1 MKRFNINST
10 ILIDKLSGH
19 NKIKNNLLKLID
31 KSPKHSL
38 DFKNKYFNDHIEKL
52 DYHVSASNDREWIKI
67 LLPYLI
73 KHFKKCAI
81 NLGFKKCNINDLWFQ
96 QYIKGDL
103 HGWHIHGHNY
113 TGVYYLEL
121 SKKCPLTELVDS
133 NDLNKRFKIS
143 AKEGDI
149 VIFPSFI
156 IHRSGRVL
164 EDVRKTIISFNITFE
179 DLHKKT
185 LERLSNE

>member
-1 MKRFNINST
+1 MITKKERVLLMF
-10 ILIDKLSGH
+10 LS
-19 NKIKNNLLKLID
+19 
-31 KSPKHSL
+31 
-38 DFKNKYFNDHIEKL
+38 
-52 DYHVSASNDREWIKI
+52 W
-67 LLPYLI
+67 
-73 KHFKKCAI
+73 
-81 NLGFKKCNINDLWFQ
+81 
-96 QYIKGDL
+96 
-103 HGWHIHGHNY
+103 
-113 TGVYYLEL
+113 LEL

-156 IHRSGRVL
+156 IHRSVRVL

-179 DLHKKT
+179 DLHEKT